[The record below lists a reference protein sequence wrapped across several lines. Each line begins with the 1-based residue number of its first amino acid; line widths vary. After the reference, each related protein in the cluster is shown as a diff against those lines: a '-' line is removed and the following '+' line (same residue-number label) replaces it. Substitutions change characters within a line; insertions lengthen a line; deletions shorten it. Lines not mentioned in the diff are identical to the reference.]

1 MSFCCRFCEHLRVYY
16 NFNMTQIIGLSA
28 FLPTMVAKL
37 LVKKKKII
45 DIHTPMLA
53 TAQLCNQLHHNT
65 EIRNAFPA
73 LYLSDLPS
81 KFGKALSTTCMVS
94 LHVFVHFHRINEYC
108 YYVSY
113 NCLYWCMCAL
123 HRFPNG

>member
-28 FLPTMVAKL
+28 FSPTMGSKTACQKE
-37 LVKKKKII
+37 KIYR
-45 DIHTPMLA
+45 HTHTNVSYCSTVQSTTP
-53 TAQLCNQLHHNT
+53 QHRNT
-65 EIRNAFPA
+65 VFLA

-81 KFGKALSTTCMVS
+81 KFVKALSTTCMVS